1 MITFTG
7 LIVEE
12 FNERHSKQQDLNP
25 TLRMP
30 DSFGPDDTYG
40 EPVLMTEHPFHFSP
54 AELREMYKD
63 KDKLIIIDSIV

>member
-12 FNERHSKQQDLNP
+12 FNERRSKQQDLKP
-25 TLRMP
+25 TLRML
-30 DSFGPDDTYG
+30 DSFGSDDTFG
-40 EPVLMTEHPFHFSP
+40 VRITENSFHFSP